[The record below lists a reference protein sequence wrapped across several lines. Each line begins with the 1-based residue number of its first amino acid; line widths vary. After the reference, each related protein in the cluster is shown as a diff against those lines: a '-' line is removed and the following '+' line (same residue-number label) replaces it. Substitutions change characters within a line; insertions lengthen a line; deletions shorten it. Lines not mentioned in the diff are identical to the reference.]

1 MKIISPSYKRAKNVK
16 THKLI
21 ENINYAVHEFEAD
34 EYRKEGFEVIVL
46 PDSLRGNIPNV
57 RNWLLDQNIRNEILF
72 IDDDIESFNYW
83 DNCKQIKLDGQRL
96 LDHIGMM
103 LELA

>member
-1 MKIISPSYKRAKNVK
+1 MKIISPSYKRAKTVK

-46 PDSLRGNIPNV
+46 PDSTRGNIPNV

-72 IDDDIESFNYW
+72 IDDDI
-83 DNCKQIKLDGQRL
+83 KVLI
-96 LDHIGMM
+96 IGIIVSK
-103 LELA
+103 